1 MDYKTQTP
9 FPCSKTYPLSA
20 VAVAC
25 TATHPRVSPVFKAAA
40 HKLAS
45 MRVSGI
51 GYVTYTRDALG
62 ASLLHTTGQRSIE
75 ADQVGLSDRAAVYIA
90 HTDDGRKIYAGST
103 INVRQRIFSHL
114 NEDSDTVNSRKVFS
128 CDVIG
133 LMVIQMPTV
142 KLAKELESFINDILD
157 YEYLINV
164 HSVGT
169 DSEEKKE
176 YYRSYNNALSAFK
189 LNGQPLSL
197 NAAKQHIF
205 HKRKSCINIEFDG
218 FQFDRGAGT
227 EVQKKWA
234 RLLQVVKSN
243 LIAQA

>member
-1 MDYKTQTP
+1 MDYKTLTP
-9 FPCSKTYPLSA
+9 FPCSKTYPLSP
-20 VAVAC
+20 VAVAS
-25 TATHPRVSPVFKAAA
+25 APTHPRVSPVFKAAA
-40 HKLAS
+40 RKLAD
-45 MRVSGI
+45 MKVSGI

-62 ASLLHTTGQRSIE
+62 ASLLRTTGSRSHE

-103 INVRQRIFSHL
+103 INVRQRIFTHL

-128 CDVIG
+128 SDVIG

-142 KLAKELESFINDILD
+142 KLAKELESFVNDILG
-157 YEYLINV
+157 YEFLINA

-176 YYRSYNNALSAFK
+176 YFRNYNNQLSAFK
-189 LNGQPLSL
+189 LNGAPMSL

-205 HKRKSCINIEFDG
+205 HNRKSCANIWFDA
-218 FQFDRGAGT
+218 FETERGAGT
-227 EVQKKWA
+227 KVQQKWA
-234 RLLQVVKSN
+234 RLLQVVQNKLTNS
-243 LIAQA
+243 